1 MDNIETNE
9 YVGGDRTSFSSGWRR
24 GRPPTR
30 TAARGERAEEASFS
44 TQAHMFS
51 TSPNVP
57 SAVTAGSPTH
67 TGPGGTSE
75 MAPPSILGSEE
86 FRVNVTELR
95 PERQEARRRWKFEQ
109 GLGVRTQGWAPQGGV
124 WASLRHA
131 SPSPQH
137 PWVQLLCVPCWMG
150 LLIMVADFE
159 LYGAPSF
166 HTR

>member
-1 MDNIETNE
+1 MSVETE
-9 YVGGDRTSFSSGWRR
+9 PVFPQGGDEGDHPPGQLHVVSGQRR
-24 GRPPTR
+24 HRFPPKHT
-30 TAARGERAEEASFS
+30 
-44 TQAHMFS
+44 FS

-137 PWVQLLCVPCWMG
+137 PWVELLCVPCWMG